1 MERTV
6 RVAAQRRHGLRMRSK
21 SLDNPTLE
29 CLIEALL
36 FVAEGPVSVEDL
48 AKALESDIES
58 VVPALQ
64 RLAESCAERGV
75 RVVRAGT
82 RAQLVTSP
90 AASAAIERYLGVSAA
105 GKLSAAAMETL
116 AIIAYRQPITRA
128 QIDATR
134 GVNSD
139 GVLRTLLAKALIASV
154 GRMEQAGRP
163 LLYGTT
169 FEFMQY
175 FGIQSL
181 AELPTLPELN
191 DYAAEAPQTPPA
203 EQPSSPPEG

>member
-1 MERTV
+1 
-6 RVAAQRRHGLRMRSK
+6 
-21 SLDNPTLE
+21 LE

-36 FVAEGPVSVEDL
+36 FVADGPVSLDDL
-48 AKALESDIES
+48 AKAVESDAES
-58 VVPALQ
+58 VAQAVQ

-82 RAQLVTSP
+82 RAQMVTSP

-105 GKLSAAAMETL
+105 GKLSPAAMETL

-139 GVLRTLLAKALIASV
+139 GVLRTLLAKTLIAPV

-163 LLYGTT
+163 VLYGTT

-181 AELPTLPELN
+181 AELPTLPELA
-191 DYAAEAPQTPPA
+191 DYAEEAPAPSSTEA
-203 EQPSSPPEG
+203 PSSPERQDPSLRSG